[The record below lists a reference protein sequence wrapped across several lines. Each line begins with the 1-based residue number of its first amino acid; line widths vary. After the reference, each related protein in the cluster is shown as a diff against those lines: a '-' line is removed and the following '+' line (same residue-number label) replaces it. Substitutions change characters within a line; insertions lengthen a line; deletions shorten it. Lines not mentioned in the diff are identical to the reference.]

1 MERKELEHSIL
12 LIVQNKSNCISNSLP
27 TNEDIC
33 SSVIITCSV
42 CYSACS
48 KVLYFALTN
57 KNGLSSEANVM
68 SSTAFCGRIL
78 SALRK
83 KIKKV
88 ERKRKTERDLY
99 DVEVFEADRT
109 RKQLKFISWDSV
121 TNTMSGVI
129 TIMKGIL
136 LSLRS
141 LGKKCFSP
149 RKVRWRIEAT
159 FFTAIVSLHQD
170 KVVVRQER

>member
-33 SSVIITCSV
+33 SSVIVTCSV

-57 KNGLSSEANVM
+57 KHGLSSEANVM

-78 SALRK
+78 SAPRK

-88 ERKRKTERDLY
+88 ERKRKTDRDLY
-99 DVEVFEADRT
+99 DVEVFEVDRT
-109 RKQLKFISWDSV
+109 RKQLKVISWDSV

-136 LSLRS
+136 LSLRL
-141 LGKKCFSP
+141 LGKNVFP
-149 RKVRWRIEAT
+149 
-159 FFTAIVSLHQD
+159 L
-170 KVVVRQER
+170 ERYAGG